1 MRRLIAVLPL
11 VVSTV
16 SWAQESSDFLAPSP
30 CVTGT
35 QLASHTLPD
44 KYQQGIFTLY
54 YTTVGDDALSDT
66 TRQSSHTPPLRI
78 LDIARQLQAAQQF
91 YVKDLQLRTPLSQPI
106 FQRAKQ
112 ISVFILDLKG
122 NGRAFDKVA
131 HETFADGQSTPCGL
145 KIMLSN
151 RLDPTNNPTPAHE
164 LFHLYQYGYALFK
177 QRWYLEGMAKWMET
191 VFKPQEP
198 VSIAM
203 TAPVDCTAWY
213 SQSYNG
219 AIFWQGFAN
228 HYSAIPVTL
237 GPMTYSNQQPVFRK
251 TVFSG
256 GAMAA
261 PLLTALSQQ
270 STRLTQQYQRPMRE
284 WSEKQQH
291 QPQDNETICRVV
303 NQLFKTETQRPQL
316 SLHRFSADHDEKIS
330 TQRR

>member
-1 MRRLIAVLPL
+1 MRRLIAVLSL
-11 VVSTV
+11 IVSTAPW
-16 SWAQESSDFLAPSP
+16 SQENKDFLAPSP

-54 YTTVGDDALSDT
+54 YTTVGDDALSDAR
-66 TRQSSHTPPLRI
+66 RQNAHAPPLRI
-78 LDIARQLQAAQQF
+78 VDIARQLQAAQQF
-91 YVKDLQLRTPLSQPI
+91 YVKDLQLRSPLKQPI

-131 HETFADGQSTPCGL
+131 HETFADGKPTPCGL

-151 RLDPTNNPTPAHE
+151 RLDPTKNPTPAHE

-191 VFKPQEP
+191 VFKPDEP

-203 TAPVDCTAWY
+203 NAPIDCTAWY
-213 SQSYNG
+213 SQSYNA
-219 AIFWQGFAN
+219 AIFWQGIAN
-228 HYSAIPVTL
+228 HYSNIPVTL
-237 GPMTYSNQQPVFRK
+237 GPMTYSNQQPVFK
-251 TVFSG
+251 KSVFNG

-261 PLLTALSQQ
+261 SLLTALSQQ
-270 STRLTQQYQRPMRE
+270 SRRLTQQYQRPMRE

-303 NQLFKTETQRPQL
+303 NQLVMVR
-316 SLHRFSADHDEKIS
+316 H
-330 TQRR
+330 